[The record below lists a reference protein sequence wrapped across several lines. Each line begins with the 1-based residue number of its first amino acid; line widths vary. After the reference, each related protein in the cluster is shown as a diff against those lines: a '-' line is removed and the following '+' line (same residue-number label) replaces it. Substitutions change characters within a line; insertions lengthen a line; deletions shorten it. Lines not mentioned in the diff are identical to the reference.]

1 MDVKMKKK
9 LLNVISQRKR
19 ENEYRLSTI
28 SGVKN
33 LSRADLDMIELYVK
47 TDGRGMVEP
56 RGAVKEVLDKFG
68 FVHLKY

>member
-1 MDVKMKKK
+1 MDVTMKKK
-9 LLNVISQRKR
+9 L
-19 ENEYRLSTI
+19 

-33 LSRADLDMIELYVK
+33 LSRADLDMIELYVQ

-56 RGAVKEVLDKFG
+56 RGAVKEVLDKYG